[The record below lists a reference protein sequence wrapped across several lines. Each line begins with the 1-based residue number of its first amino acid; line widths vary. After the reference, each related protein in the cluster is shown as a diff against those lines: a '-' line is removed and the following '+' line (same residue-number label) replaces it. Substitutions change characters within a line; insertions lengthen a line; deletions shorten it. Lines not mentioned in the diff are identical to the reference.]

1 VGPVGPQG
9 EQGLEG
15 PAGPQGEVGPA
26 PDMTEFLQSVEFR
39 DAVQAIIDAQPQ
51 P

>member
-1 VGPVGPQG
+1 
-9 EQGLEG
+9 
-15 PAGPQGEVGPA
+15 
-26 PDMTEFLQSVEFR
+26 MTEFLQSQEFR